1 MILVPERRFDV
12 DDVCARVKNRHE
24 SGRTFSIIVVAEGAL
39 PVDDEAVASLHQGT
53 DAFGHARLGGIAV
66 QLEGEIEERTGYET
80 RMTILGHVQRG
91 GTPTAYDRVLATRFG
106 VAAVDAVSEGQTGK
120 MVALSGTE
128 IVLESLEEAVA
139 APKLLSD
146 EFFETATVF
155 FG

>member
-1 MILVPERRFDV
+1 MFKGRDGVST
-12 DDVCARVKNRHE
+12 
-24 SGRTFSIIVVAEGAL
+24 SGVTL
-39 PVDDEAVASLHQGT
+39 

-106 VAAVDAVSEGQTGK
+106 VAAVDAVSAGETGK

-128 IVLESLEEAVA
+128 IVLEGLEEAVA